1 MPKVHDEDGD
11 QPRATQ
17 MTEKTMQLQIEDRVA
32 RLTLNQPE
40 RLNTMS
46 PAFWRELETVLDKLQ
61 RDAPARALVI
71 DSTGKHFTAG
81 MALDSFDSSIAL
93 DDSSAQARAN
103 IAETLTDMQRA
114 FDRIAQLR
122 MPVIA
127 AIQGGCV
134 GGGVDMI
141 AACDIRYCTADAFFC
156 IQEINIGMAADLGT
170 LQRLPKLIP
179 EGVVREYAYTGRRMP
194 AYRALAVGLV
204 NEVFD
209 TQQAMTDAAMQT
221 ALEIAARP
229 PVAIWATKQAID
241 YARDHPVADGL
252 RQMGWL
258 QSGLWDTA
266 AVAEAIQARA
276 ERREA
281 EFPDLRPLRYFAD

>member
-1 MPKVHDEDGD
+1 M
-11 QPRATQ
+11 TQ
-17 MTEKTMQLQIEDRVA
+17 RTMELSIEDRVA
-32 RLTLNQPE
+32 RLTLSRPE
-40 RLNTMS
+40 QMNTMS
-46 PAFWRELETVLDKLQ
+46 PAFWRDLEGALDKLQ

-93 DDSSAQARAN
+93 DDSSAQSRAN
-103 IAETLTDMQRA
+103 IAEVLTDMQRA
-114 FDRIAQLR
+114 FDRLAQLR

-134 GGGVDMI
+134 GGGVDMV

-209 TQQAMTDAAMQT
+209 TQEAMLEAAMQT
-221 ALEIAARP
+221 AMEIAARP
-229 PVAIWATKQAID
+229 PVAVWATKQAID

-258 QSGLWDTA
+258 QAGMWDTG
-266 AVAEAIQARA
+266 AVVEAIQARS
-276 ERREA
+276 ERRA
-281 EFPDLRPLRYFAD
+281 PEFPDLKPLRFFGD

>member
-1 MPKVHDEDGD
+1 MKLECFD
-11 QPRATQ
+11 
-17 MTEKTMQLQIEDRVA
+17 LQIENRVA
-32 RLTLNQPE
+32 RLTLGRPE

-46 PAFWRELETVLDKLQ
+46 PQFWRELESVLERLQ
-61 RDAPARALVI
+61 REAPARVLVI

-81 MALDSFDSSIAL
+81 MALDSFGSSIEL
-93 DDSSAQARAN
+93 DDSSAASRAN
-103 IAETLTDMQRA
+103 IAATLADMQRA
-114 FDRIAQLR
+114 FERIAQLR

-134 GGGVDMI
+134 GGGVDMV

-179 EGVVREYAYTGRRMP
+179 DGLMRELAYTGRRLP
-194 AYRALAVGLV
+194 AQRALSCGLV

-209 TQQAMTDAAMQT
+209 SQAAMVEAALAT
-221 ALEIAARP
+221 AREIAARP
-229 PVAIWATKQAID
+229 PVAVWATKQAID
-241 YARDHPVADGL
+241 YAREHTVADGL

-266 AVAEAIQARA
+266 AVEEAIRARA
-276 ERREA
+276 EKRAPE
-281 EFPDLRPLRYFAD
+281 FADLKPLKLFGDSDGLPHRIETV

>member
-1 MPKVHDEDGD
+1 ME
-11 QPRATQ
+11 RSAMTQ
-17 MTEKTMQLQIEDRVA
+17 RTMELSIEDRVA
-32 RLTLNQPE
+32 RLTLSRPE
-40 RLNTMS
+40 QMNTMS
-46 PAFWRELETVLDKLQ
+46 PAFWRDLEGALDKLQ

-93 DDSSAQARAN
+93 DDSSAQSRAN
-103 IAETLTDMQRA
+103 IAEVLTDMQRA
-114 FDRIAQLR
+114 FDRLAQLR

-134 GGGVDMI
+134 GGGVDMV

-209 TQQAMTDAAMQT
+209 TQEAMLEAAMQT
-221 ALEIAARP
+221 AMEIAARP
-229 PVAIWATKQAID
+229 PVAVWATKQAID

-258 QSGLWDTA
+258 QAGMWDTG
-266 AVAEAIQARA
+266 AVVEAIQARS
-276 ERREA
+276 ERRA
-281 EFPDLRPLRYFAD
+281 PEFPDLKPLRFFGD